1 MRVDPSYITNL
12 VGSLDQAQAN
22 EQQLS
27 SELSSGV
34 SITSLSQ
41 NPVGAGENVLLL
53 NQIQQ
58 DDSFTQSSSLVT
70 GQLQVADS
78 ALGSVVSELTQAISL
93 ATSANNG
100 TMNASDVKS
109 IGNQISGILDEV
121 QSLANTSYQGQY
133 IFAGGQTGTAPFST
147 STATSPAVTTYSG
160 DEDVNYLG
168 LPNGQKIQLNVPG
181 DQIFLGSGANS
192 VFGALNALVADYSTG
207 TVNTSQA
214 VSDTEA
220 LGTALNYVSQQRVT
234 VDNSITQIS
243 AASSAVTNEETQLT
257 TAQTDLMQADIPT
270 VSTQLSLAETQQ
282 TALEDVIAQLES
294 TSNNLFSKL
303 RAINRAR
310 VRFSIS
316 DSLCPTLY
324 TECERASLVRS
335 HAISMECYA
344 RASLCAMAQPLFA
357 LARRDLFRPAC
368 RNVDRQKRSWF
379 CLGYARGTPAL
390 PRLDG

>member
-12 VGSLDQAQAN
+12 VGSLDQAQSN

-27 SELSSGV
+27 SELSSGT
-34 SITSLSQ
+34 SITSLSKD
-41 NPVGAGENVLLL
+41 PVGAGQNVLLL

-58 DDSFTQSSSLVT
+58 DDSFTQSSNQVT

-78 ALGSVVSELTQAISL
+78 ALGSVVSELTQAVTL

-133 IFAGGQTGTAPFST
+133 VFAGGQTSAAPFST
-147 STATSPAVTTYSG
+147 SAASSPGVTKYSG

-181 DQIFLGSGANS
+181 GQIFLGSGSNS
-192 VFGALNALVADYSTG
+192 VFGALNALVADYSSG

-220 LGTALNYVSQQRVT
+220 LGTAQNYVSQQRVT
-234 VDNSITQIS
+234 IDNSVTQLS
-243 AASSAVTNEETQLT
+243 AASSAVTNEKTQLT

-270 VSTQLSLAETQQ
+270 VSTQLALAETQQ

-303 RAINRAR
+303 
-310 VRFSIS
+310 
-316 DSLCPTLY
+316 
-324 TECERASLVRS
+324 
-335 HAISMECYA
+335 
-344 RASLCAMAQPLFA
+344 Q
-357 LARRDLFRPAC
+357 
-368 RNVDRQKRSWF
+368 
-379 CLGYARGTPAL
+379 
-390 PRLDG
+390 

>member
-12 VGSLDQAQAN
+12 VGSLDQAQSS

-27 SELSSGV
+27 AELSSGV

-41 NPVGAGENVLLL
+41 NPVGAGQNVLLL

-58 DDSFTQSSSLVT
+58 DDSFTSSSNLVT

-78 ALGSVVSELTQAISL
+78 ALGSVVSELTQAVSL

-100 TMNASDVKS
+100 TMSASDVKS
-109 IGNQISGILDEV
+109 IGSQISGILDEV

-133 IFAGGQTGTAPFST
+133 IFAGGQTSAAPFST
-147 STATSPAVTTYSG
+147 SNATSPAVTTYSG
-160 DEDVNYLG
+160 DENVNQLE

-181 DQIFLGSGANS
+181 DQIFMGSGASS
-192 VFGALNALVADYSTG
+192 VFGALNALVADYSSG
-207 TVNTSQA
+207 KVNTVQA

-220 LGTALNYVSQQRVT
+220 LGTALNYVSQQRVII
-234 VDNSITQIS
+234 DNSITQLT
-243 AASSAVTNEETQLT
+243 AASSAVTNEQTQLT
-257 TAQTDLMQADIPT
+257 TAQSDLMQADIPT

-303 RAINRAR
+303 P
-310 VRFSIS
+310 S
-316 DSLCPTLY
+316 
-324 TECERASLVRS
+324 
-335 HAISMECYA
+335 
-344 RASLCAMAQPLFA
+344 
-357 LARRDLFRPAC
+357 
-368 RNVDRQKRSWF
+368 
-379 CLGYARGTPAL
+379 
-390 PRLDG
+390 